1 MDLTKFWSHRN
12 GEIGEKRDDYF
23 SCFLFPLR
31 PSVLILAL
39 RSQGPHFLFLL
50 QTERDKL

>member
-12 GEIGEKRDDYF
+12 GVIEKRDDYF
-23 SCFLFPLR
+23 SCFLFPLHS
-31 PSVLILAL
+31 SVLILAL